1 MATHTGSGDME
12 NQPWCVWFY
21 CLTVLQIILTADQ
34 FQKLSKAYSIL
45 TDPAAKVADIAQLLH
60 KIIVHVLVIAGCI
73 RQVAEGQACCKEEA
87 WGAERQEEETQRE

>member
-1 MATHTGSGDME
+1 M
-12 NQPWCVWFY
+12 CVDVGFY

-60 KIIVHVLVIAGCI
+60 KIIVHVL
-73 RQVAEGQACCKEEA
+73 
-87 WGAERQEEETQRE
+87 

>member
-1 MATHTGSGDME
+1 MTWRTNPDV
-12 NQPWCVWFY
+12 CVDAGFY
-21 CLTVLQIILTADQ
+21 HLTVLQIFLTADQ

-73 RQVAEGQACCKEEA
+73 
-87 WGAERQEEETQRE
+87 